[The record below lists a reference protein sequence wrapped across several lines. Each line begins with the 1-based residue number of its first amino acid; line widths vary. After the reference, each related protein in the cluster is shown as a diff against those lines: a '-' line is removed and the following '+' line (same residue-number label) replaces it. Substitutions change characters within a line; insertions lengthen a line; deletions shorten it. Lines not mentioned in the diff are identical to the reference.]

1 MANQVKKLESLL
13 KRRWLTQLQAYDAL
27 QCTRL
32 AARVKDL
39 RDRGITVH
47 DRWVETDSGK
57 RIKAYRILPQRRVAA
72 VLADDFVERA
82 GQ

>member
-1 MANQVKKLESLL
+1 MSQNKRLESLL
-13 KRRWLTQLQAYDAL
+13 KRRWLTQLQAYDAI

-39 RDRGITVH
+39 RDSGINVH

-57 RIKAYRILPQRRVAA
+57 RIKAYRILPQKRVADA
-72 VLADDFVERA
+72 LADDFVARA
-82 GQ
+82 K

>member
-57 RIKAYRILPQRRVAA
+57 RIKAYRILPQRRVAD
-72 VLADDFVERA
+72 VLADRFVA
-82 GQ
+82 DA

>member
-1 MANQVKKLESLL
+1 MANQIKRLESLL

-39 RDRGITVH
+39 RDSGINVH
-47 DRWVETDSGK
+47 DRWVETESGK
-57 RIKAYRILPQRRVAA
+57 RIKAYRIIEPKRVADA
-72 VLADDFVERA
+72 LADSFVA
-82 GQ
+82 DA

>member
-57 RIKAYRILPQRRVAA
+57 RIKAYRILPQRRVAD
-72 VLADDFVERA
+72 VLADGFVA
-82 GQ
+82 DA

>member
-1 MANQVKKLESLL
+1 MANQNKQLESIL

-39 RDRGITVH
+39 RDSGITVH
-47 DRWVETDSGK
+47 DRWVETNSGK
-57 RIKAYRILPQRRVAA
+57 RIKAYRILPERRVAD
-72 VLADDFVERA
+72 VLADGFVA
-82 GQ
+82 DA

>member
-1 MANQVKKLESLL
+1 MSQNKRLESIL
-13 KRRWLTQLQAYDAL
+13 KRRWLTQLQAYDAI

-39 RDRGITVH
+39 RDSGLNVH

-57 RIKAYRILPQRRVAA
+57 RIKAYRIIEPKRVADA
-72 VLADDFVERA
+72 LADDFVARA
-82 GQ
+82 K

>member
-1 MANQVKKLESLL
+1 MSQNKRLEALL
-13 KRRWLTQLQAYDAL
+13 KRRWLTQLQAYDAI

-39 RDRGITVH
+39 RDSGINVH

-57 RIKAYRILPQRRVAA
+57 RIKAYRILPQKRVADA
-72 VLADDFVERA
+72 LADDFAERA

>member
-1 MANQVKKLESLL
+1 MANQNKQLESIL
-13 KRRWLTQLQAYDAL
+13 KKRWLTQLQAYDAL

-39 RDRGITVH
+39 RDSGITVH

-57 RIKAYRILPQRRVAA
+57 RIKAYRILPERRVAD
-72 VLADDFVERA
+72 VLADGFVA
-82 GQ
+82 DA

>member
-1 MANQVKKLESLL
+1 MSQNKRLEALL

-39 RDRGITVH
+39 RDSGLNVH

-57 RIKAYRILPQRRVAA
+57 RIKAYRILPQKRVADA
-72 VLADDFVERA
+72 LADDFVARA
-82 GQ
+82 K

>member
-1 MANQVKKLESLL
+1 MSQNKRLEVLL
-13 KRRWLTQLQAYDAL
+13 KRRWLTQLQAYDAI

-39 RDRGITVH
+39 RDSGLNVH

-57 RIKAYRILPQRRVAA
+57 RIKAYRIIKPKRVADA
-72 VLADDFVERA
+72 LADDLVARA
-82 GQ
+82 K

>member
-1 MANQVKKLESLL
+1 MSQNKRLEALL
-13 KRRWLTQLQAYDAL
+13 KRRWLTQLQAYDAI

-39 RDRGITVH
+39 RDSGISVH

-57 RIKAYRILPQRRVAA
+57 RIKAYRILPQKRVADA
-72 VLADDFVERA
+72 LADDFVREA
-82 GQ
+82 KG

>member
-1 MANQVKKLESLL
+1 MSQNKRLEVLL
-13 KRRWLTQLQAYDAL
+13 KRRWLTQLQAYDAI

-39 RDRGITVH
+39 RDSGISVH

-57 RIKAYRILPQRRVAA
+57 RIKAYRILPQKRLVTDLSSGSGA
-72 VLADDFVERA
+72 
-82 GQ
+82 

>member
-1 MANQVKKLESLL
+1 MANQTRQLESIL

-39 RDRGITVH
+39 RDSGIEVH
-47 DRWVETDSGK
+47 DRWVETESGK
-57 RIKAYRILPQRRVAA
+57 RIKAYRILPQRRVADA
-72 VLADDFVERA
+72 LADSFVA
-82 GQ
+82 DA

>member
-1 MANQVKKLESLL
+1 MANQTKRLESLL

-39 RDRGITVH
+39 RDSGVTVH
-47 DRWVETDSGK
+47 DRWVETQGGA
-57 RIKAYRILPQRRVAA
+57 RVKAYRILPQKRVADA
-72 VLADDFVERA
+72 LADSFVAEA
-82 GQ
+82 NA